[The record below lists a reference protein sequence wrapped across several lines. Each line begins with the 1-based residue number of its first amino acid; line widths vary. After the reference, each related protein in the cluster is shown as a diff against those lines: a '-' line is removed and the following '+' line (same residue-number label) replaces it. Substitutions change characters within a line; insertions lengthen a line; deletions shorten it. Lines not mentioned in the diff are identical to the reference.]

1 MDEQIPSLQKKILE
15 EEEAVDRKIKE
26 IETEWRDNRPKEAS
40 DTPQDASS
48 QIKKAINWLNILGQK
63 IKQTI
68 NELVRV
74 CKAKELLDMELGD
87 PHYLENLSEDQ
98 TNLFQVWQKI
108 QEIWAVVD
116 QIEQTPFQVYVNKTV
131 KEALEALTNQM
142 RELPTRMRSYQI
154 YEVYTNHLKNYKKF
168 NEILMDLRND
178 AMKPKHWKDLLSKLH
193 IGTKFQ
199 DILLADLWNADL
211 LGRNK
216 IVQDVL
222 TQSRG
227 EAILENFINMIKETW
242 STHELELVNY

>member
-1 MDEQIPSLQKKILE
+1 
-15 EEEAVDRKIKE
+15 
-26 IETEWRDNRPKEAS
+26 
-40 DTPQDASS
+40 
-48 QIKKAINWLNILGQK
+48 
-63 IKQTI
+63 
-68 NELVRV
+68 
-74 CKAKELLDMELGD
+74 
-87 PHYLENLSEDQ
+87 
-98 TNLFQVWQKI
+98 
-108 QEIWAVVD
+108 
-116 QIEQTPFQVYVNKTV
+116 
-131 KEALEALTNQM
+131 M

-211 LGRNK
+211 LGRSK
-216 IVQDVL
+216 IVQDIL